1 MTIDFSSRI
10 ESGVKEVFPEV
21 TTQKCI
27 FHTIQLLLRG
37 LIKELTRVKN
47 DRLIAHIKEWS
58 RLSRL
63 SIAIEKDQEVS
74 PKLDLAFKDT
84 LHAWKIYQEL
94 RICLVKDST
103 KEIES
108 ELYIFS

>member
-74 PKLDLAFKDT
+74 EVKQDTSFRRLKDLEDQT
-84 LHAWKIYQEL
+84 
-94 RICLVKDST
+94 R
-103 KEIES
+103 
-108 ELYIFS
+108 